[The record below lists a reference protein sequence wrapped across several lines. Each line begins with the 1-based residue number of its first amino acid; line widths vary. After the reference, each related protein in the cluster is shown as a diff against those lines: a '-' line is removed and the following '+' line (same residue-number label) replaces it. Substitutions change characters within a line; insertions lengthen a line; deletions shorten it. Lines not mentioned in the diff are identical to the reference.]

1 MKNFKHW
8 LIQKLLKWSK
18 ILDIEKALRD
28 KYHEG
33 VEATEK
39 KYEGKINVWWD
50 PTVRSYPQPQ
60 KQEVK
65 SQVLHVPPG
74 SLTRAWHD
82 EQQFSGKLP
91 RISQVLPRIR
101 LKPVDQKTKQ
111 PVIRTNTDRLDPE
124 KDFPAFLNST
134 PQEPTFAQA
143 QAMLKQNITEVPTA
157 KNLLAEITPEITE
170 EMPAVV
176 ALLHQKRQQER
187 HAS

>member
-101 LKPVDQKTKQ
+101 LKPVDQGTKQ
-111 PVIRTNTDRLDPE
+111 QVIRTNTDPLGD
-124 KDFPAFLNST
+124 DSWLNSKPPIAVKDMT
-134 PQEPTFAQA
+134 PEQVS
-143 QAMLKQNITEVPTA
+143 EVPTIRD
-157 KNLLAEITPEITE
+157 LT
-170 EMPAVV
+170 
-176 ALLHQKRQQER
+176 HD
-187 HAS
+187 